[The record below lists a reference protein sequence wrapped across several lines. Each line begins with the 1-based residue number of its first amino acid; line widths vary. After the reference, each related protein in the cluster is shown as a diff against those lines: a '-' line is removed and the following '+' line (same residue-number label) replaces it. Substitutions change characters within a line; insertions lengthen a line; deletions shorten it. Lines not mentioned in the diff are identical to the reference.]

1 MSTIKNYL
9 NYEYLREFAFSFKN
23 LIWWMCLL
31 HFALAKKIKLGIAY
45 SYIETKIENNLQFLI
60 FLTFLTLE
68 IWNYLYDFRN
78 LDLPQSSTKFVIVHI
93 GLGLSLSPP
102 PGDLVRVC

>member
-31 HFALAKKIKLGIAY
+31 HFALANKIKVGIAY
-45 SYIETKIENNLQFLI
+45 SYIETKIEDNLQFLL
-60 FLTFLTLE
+60 FSLF
-68 IWNYLYDFRN
+68 DSRN